1 MEAYFQVYQ
10 RYGCF
15 LGKSRQ
21 YVDVQAEQLLLI
33 KDAYQIEEILISLQ
47 RTENVMVMLDF
58 VLSRQTVGKI
68 GIDFLKGTYFENFIF
83 WCVLSLE

>member
-21 YVDVQAEQLLLI
+21 YVDVQADQLLLI
-33 KDAYQIEEILISLQ
+33 KDAHEIEEILISLQ
-47 RTENVMVMLDF
+47 WTENVMVMLNF
-58 VLSRQTVGKI
+58 VLSRQTDGKI
-68 GIDFLKGTYFENFIF
+68 GIDFLKGTYFENFTF

>member
-1 MEAYFQVYQ
+1 MEVYFQVCQ

-15 LGKSRQ
+15 SGKSRQ
-21 YVDVQAEQLLLI
+21 CVDVQAEQLLLI
-33 KDAYQIEEILISLQ
+33 KDAYEIEEILINWQ

-68 GIDFLKGTYFENFIF
+68 GIDFLKGTYFENFTF
-83 WCVLSLE
+83 

>member
-10 RYGCF
+10 SYGCF

-33 KDAYQIEEILISLQ
+33 KDAYEIEEILISLQ